1 MGSTHDRQS
10 EYDYLECMREL
21 VERLGVIAAR
31 LDVAKQA
38 DLTFQ
43 DYENVALSFR
53 KCVELIAFSS
63 LVAHKDTYS
72 KAHSEFEK
80 HWNAKRLMEN
90 LRKLHPD
97 FYPVPIQFRK
107 NLRQGEVG
115 FDLVETGFLTQNDA
129 VDLYNDSA
137 LALHVPNPFRSS
149 HDLIHRRSFTE
160 WYNLIVGLM
169 ALHRIRLMDRP
180 EYWIV
185 RLASPEIPRPHL
197 LVVMNA

>member
-1 MGSTHDRQS
+1 MDRQA

-21 VERLGVIAAR
+21 VERLELIAKR
-31 LDVAKQA
+31 LDAVKESGGP
-38 DLTFQ
+38 TVQ
-43 DYENVALSFR
+43 DYEIIALSFR
-53 KCVELIAFSS
+53 KCVELIVFSS

-72 KAHSEFEK
+72 NAHVDFEK

-97 FYPVPIQFRK
+97 FYPVPIEFR
-107 NLRQGEVG
+107 NNCSAGEVA
-115 FDLVETGFLTQNDA
+115 FDFVKDHFLTQKDA
-129 VDLYNDSA
+129 VDLYNDTA
-137 LALHVPNPFRSS
+137 AALHVANPFRSPPVMCGAS
-149 HDLIHRRSFTE
+149 RSFTE

-169 ALHRIRLMDRP
+169 ALHQIRLIDRP

-197 LVVMNA
+197 LVAVEA